1 MLRRVCLGVL
11 VAVPLMWSNAAAQT
25 AQKFSIQASALGV
38 QLTGIENQE
47 LAFGG
52 GGEIQLRYNPSRF
65 SIGVG
70 GQTTVHEVGVNS
82 VTFQG
87 VFVEP
92 RYVLAAVSD
101 VVGIYA
107 AVRFMTLNATF
118 DVLGSEVA
126 FDGSALSGGGGL
138 LIRLGSR
145 LNGDLGVTVGKETYS
160 GERSEGVTVVTRLGL
175 ALGLG

>member
-11 VAVPLMWSNAAAQT
+11 VAVPLMWSDAAAQT

-38 QLTGIENQE
+38 QLTGIDNQE
-47 LAFGG
+47 LAF
-52 GGEIQLRYNPSRF
+52 NPSRF

-82 VTFQG
+82 VTFRG
-87 VFVEP
+87 AFVEP

-118 DVLGSEVA
+118 DVLGSEVE

-145 LNGDLGVTVGKETYS
+145 LNGDLGVTVGKETYG